1 MKFIQSLE
9 ELHSHYGT
17 PDDTALRK
25 VASKITPEYRA
36 WISRSRFCVLST
48 VGPKGTDATPR
59 GDDGPVMQE
68 LDERTLAMP
77 DWRGNNRLDALR
89 NIVRDPRASLLFMV
103 AGSKNVVRV
112 NGQARVSVDAHL
124 RARFERNGL
133 RPRSVVVLKIE
144 EVYFQCGRALVRSE
158 LWTAGDQSEGLPTA
172 GQFLAAVTDGAIGGA
187 AYDGEWDERAKKTLW

>member
-9 ELHSHYGT
+9 ELHGHYGT
-17 PDDTALRK
+17 PGDTALRK
-25 VASKITPEYRA
+25 VASKMTPEYRA

-48 VGPKGTDATPR
+48 VGPEGTDATPR
-59 GDDGPVMQE
+59 GDDGPVMHE
-68 LDERTLAMP
+68 LDEHTLAMP

-103 AGSKNVVRV
+103 AGAKNVVRV

-124 RARFERNGL
+124 RGRFERNGL
-133 RPRSVVVLKIE
+133 RPSSVVVLKIE

-158 LWTAGDQSEGLPTA
+158 LWTAGDQSDGLPTA
-172 GQFLAAVTDGAIGGA
+172 GQFLAVLTDGAVGGA
-187 AYDGEWDERAKKTLW
+187 AYDEEWDERAEKTLW